1 MPGICD
7 NGPIDSISS
16 CCVVLLR
23 SLHGFVTMPPKPPV
37 GDVIWK
43 MLAASGNER
52 YTS

>member
-1 MPGICD
+1 MPGIRD
-7 NGPIDSISS
+7 SGPIDSISS

-52 YTS
+52 